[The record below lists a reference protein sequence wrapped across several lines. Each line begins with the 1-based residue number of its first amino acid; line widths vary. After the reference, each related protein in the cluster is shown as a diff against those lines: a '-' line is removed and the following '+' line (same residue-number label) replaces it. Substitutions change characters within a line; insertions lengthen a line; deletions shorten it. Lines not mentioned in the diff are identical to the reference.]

1 MPIVRM
7 SLAEAMK
14 RKPKIDRR
22 RVKATTEADIER
34 QAIEDGHP
42 TLSARDLRRARLVMP
57 PSEVD
62 VRAIRRRL
70 QLSQRAFA
78 LKFGLSPRTVQEWEQ
93 GRAQPD
99 RPARLLLAMI
109 ARAPKTVERVL
120 RQL

>member
-7 SLAEAMK
+7 SLADLAR
-14 RKPKIDRR
+14 RKPRIDWK
-22 RVKATTEADIER
+22 RVNATTEEEIER

-42 TLSARDLRRARLVMP
+42 TLSASDLKNARLVMP
-57 PSEVD
+57 PAAVD

-70 QLSQRAFA
+70 RLSQRAFA
-78 LKFGLSPRTVQEWEQ
+78 LKYGFSTRTVQEWEQ

-109 ARAPKTVERVL
+109 ERAPKTVERVL
-120 RQL
+120 RRL

>member
-1 MPIVRM
+1 MPTIRI
-7 SLAEAMK
+7 SNANRAK
-14 RKPKIDRR
+14 AKPKIDWR
-22 RVKATTEADIER
+22 RVNATTEAEIER

-42 TLSARDLRRARLVMP
+42 TLKARDLKKVRLVMP
-57 PSEVD
+57 PSTVD

-70 QLSQRAFA
+70 QLSQKAFA
-78 LKFGLSPRTVQEWEQ
+78 RKFGFSPRTVQEWEQ

>member
-1 MPIVRM
+1 MPIVRR
-7 SLAEAMK
+7 SLADLAK
-14 RKPKIDRR
+14 RKAKADWKRLD
-22 RVKATTEADIER
+22 ATTEEEIER

-42 TLSARDLRRARLVMP
+42 TLTARDLKKARLVMP
-57 PSEVD
+57 PGSVN

-78 LKFGLSPRTVQEWEQ
+78 LKFGFSPRTVQEWEQ

-109 ARAPKTVERVL
+109 ACAPKTVERVL
-120 RQL
+120 RRL

>member
-7 SLAEAMK
+7 SLADLRK
-14 RKPKIDRR
+14 TKPKIDWR
-22 RVKATTEADIER
+22 RVKATTEAEIER

-42 TLSARDLRRARLVMP
+42 TLTAGDLKKARLVMP
-57 PSEVD
+57 PSAVD

-70 QLSQRAFA
+70 QLSQKAFA
-78 LKFGLSPRTVQEWEQ
+78 LKFGFSPRTVQEWEQ

-120 RQL
+120 RRL

>member
-7 SLAEAMK
+7 SAADLAK
-14 RKPKIDRR
+14 RKPKVDWKRLD
-22 RVKATTEADIER
+22 ATTEEEIER

-42 TLSARDLRRARLVMP
+42 TLTTRDLKKARLVMP
-57 PSEVD
+57 PGSVN
-62 VRAIRRRL
+62 VREIRRRL
-70 QLSQRAFA
+70 RLSQRAFA
-78 LKFGLSPRTVQEWEQ
+78 AKFGFSPRTVQEWEQ

-120 RQL
+120 RRL